1 MFANMEMVVDRM
13 LKVRL
18 NLILMLR
25 EISNDSMMKSFEDD
39 YSKDQR
45 NVNERT
51 VQDEKHRLN
60 F

>member
-1 MFANMEMVVDRM
+1 MEMVVDRM